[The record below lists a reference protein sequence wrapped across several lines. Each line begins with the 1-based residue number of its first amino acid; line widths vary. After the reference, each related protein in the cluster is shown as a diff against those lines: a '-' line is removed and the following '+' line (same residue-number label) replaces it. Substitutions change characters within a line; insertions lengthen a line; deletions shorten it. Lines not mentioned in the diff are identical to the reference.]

1 MKTNK
6 FFKLIIIFLCSTS
19 LYAMGLRSFVALP
32 VEEGGSVLR
41 FQNIYANDANVDLF
55 VTSLAYGIDA
65 KQTLLIGMPYRLKPS
80 GDNRQGDISLLYRY
94 MLTQDDSFS
103 GTSRFALLGGA
114 IIPTESERDYA
125 AQAGFVYTYFK
136 NRTEIDVDI
145 LYKKGFDTR
154 LDAANYDISWQY
166 RLSPNVRDDWGITQE
181 LNSVVEL
188 NGRWVEGKSITH
200 QVTLGLQ
207 WIHAMW
213 VLEGGVVKDLNQAKE
228 ERLLLSVRFHF

>member
-6 FFKLIIIFLCSTS
+6 FLKLIIIFLCSTS

-41 FQNIYANDANVDLF
+41 FQNIYENDANVDLF

-136 NRTEIDVDI
+136 NRNEIDVDI
-145 LYKKGFDTR
+145 LYKKGIDTR

-166 RLSPNVRDDWGITQE
+166 RLSPSVRDDWGITQE
-181 LNSVVEL
+181 LNSVLEL
-188 NGRWVEGKSITH
+188 NGRWIEGSSITH

-207 WIHAMW
+207 WIHATW

>member
-6 FFKLIIIFLCSTS
+6 ILKLIIIFLCSTS

-136 NRTEIDVDI
+136 NRNEIDVDI

-181 LNSVVEL
+181 LNSVLEL
-188 NGRWVEGKSITH
+188 NGRWIEGNSITH